1 MKFLLSVTAFTLVSF
16 AFFNNA
22 QSLQAAGGSIPPW
35 PVIYTGSV
43 TLGGAP
49 APDGL
54 WIVGRMDGYTSVPLE
69 ISGGR
74 MSGLA
79 VGAPDQ
85 TFFGKTITF
94 ELRSDPNDPEGA
106 TVAEQT
112 DTFAKYPLPTLKK
125 DFDLTF
131 PAFPT
136 PTPLPTATP
145 TATPVATATPLA
157 TATPIVVGAV
167 VYNGVVVASGAVI
180 PEGASLT
187 ARIGTYE
194 SNSVPVVGGRYL
206 SLIVDLNDPDLTGA
220 TVNFYLNGTEARTT
234 AIYEVGSTIRNV
246 DLIFTDLPIFNT
258 PEPAPVDTPAAP
270 VSTATVVAVTIAA
283 PVAPTPAPTPA
294 PAPAPAVNTAVPT
307 QIPAPT
313 AEPIVL
319 VVTATPAAE
328 ETPLPAEESGGCFA
342 VADVD
347 PLTGTAN
354 VLAMIGP
361 LLLLVAY
368 RGFRKLR

>member
-1 MKFLLSVTAFTLVSF
+1 MKIFLFVTVFALVSF

-43 TLGGAP
+43 TLGGSP

-54 WIVGRMDGYTSVPLE
+54 WIVGRMDGYTSVPLA

-94 ELRSDPNDPEGA
+94 ELRSDPKVSEGA
-106 TVAEQT
+106 TVADQT

-131 PAFPT
+131 AAFPT

-145 TATPVATATPLA
+145 TATPIATATPLA

-167 VYNGVVVASGAVI
+167 VYNGVVVSSGAVV
-180 PEGASLT
+180 PEGALLT

-194 SNSVPVVGGRYL
+194 SNPVPVVGGRYL
-206 SLIVDLNDPDLTGA
+206 SLIVDLNDPELTGS
-220 TVNFYLNGTEARTT
+220 TVKFYLDGTEARTT
-234 AIYEVGSTIRNV
+234 AIYEVGSTIRSV

-258 PEPAPVDTPAAP
+258 PEPRPTNTPTAPLSA
-270 VSTATVVAVTIAA
+270 ATVVAVAIAA
-283 PVAPTPAPTPA
+283 PVAPTSAPAPAISTPVPTQMPAPTP
-294 PAPAPAVNTAVPT
+294 
-307 QIPAPT
+307 
-313 AEPIVL
+313 EPIVL
-319 VVTATPAAE
+319 VVTATPDAE

-342 VADVD
+342 VANVD

-361 LLLLVAY
+361 ILLLVGY
-368 RGFRKLR
+368 RGIRKLR

>member
-1 MKFLLSVTAFTLVSF
+1 MKFLLSVTIFSFVSLM
-16 AFFNNA
+16 FFNSA

-94 ELRSDPNDPEGA
+94 ELRSDPNVPEGA
-106 TVAEQT
+106 TVADQT

-145 TATPVATATPLA
+145 TATPIATATPLA

-194 SNSVPVVGGRYL
+194 SNPVPVVGGRYL
-206 SLIVDLNDPDLTGA
+206 SLIVDLSDPDLTGS
-220 TVNFYLNGTEARTT
+220 TVKFYLDGTEARTT

-258 PEPAPVDTPAAP
+258 PEPRPVDTPVAP

-283 PVAPTPAPTPA
+283 PVAPTPAP
-294 PAPAPAVNTAVPT
+294 APAVNTPVPT

-313 AEPIVL
+313 PEPIVL

-342 VADVD
+342 VANVD

-361 LLLLVAY
+361 ILLLVGY
-368 RGFRKLR
+368 RGFRKLF

>member
-1 MKFLLSVTAFTLVSF
+1 MKFFLFVTAFTLVSF

-94 ELRSDPNDPEGA
+94 ELRNDPNDPEGA
-106 TVAEQT
+106 TVADET

-145 TATPVATATPLA
+145 TATPVPTATPLA

-187 ARIGTYE
+187 ARVGTYE
-194 SNSVPVVGGRYL
+194 SNPVPVIGGRYL

-258 PEPAPVDTPAAP
+258 PEPTPVDTPVPPAA
-270 VSTATVVAVTIAA
+270 TATVAAVAIAA
-283 PVAPTPAPTPA
+283 PVVPTPA

-313 AEPIVL
+313 PEPIVL
-319 VVTATPAAE
+319 VVTATPEAE
-328 ETPLPAEESGGCFA
+328 EAPLPAEESGGCFA
-342 VADVD
+342 VSEVD

-354 VLAMIGP
+354 VLAMVGP

-368 RGFRKLR
+368 RGIRKRF